1 MKVCFET
8 FGCRLNRAE
17 ALEEEAKYL
26 AAGWTLT
33 TTHSDADR
41 IVIRGCSVTSR
52 AQRDCEKLIHH
63 LRRKYP
69 GTRLVVQ
76 GCFRDDTAKD
86 PRSAVGRAA
95 KLASDNLQP
104 LLKTADGEVPV
115 PTRTARAYLKVQDG
129 CSGQCAFCIV
139 PQFRGKSVSVDFSAV
154 LDKARRF
161 IDAGY
166 HEIVVTGC
174 NLSLYASQGKCLP
187 QLVAALA
194 ELGEG
199 PSRCRIRLGSVEPGE
214 CADGIIQTMVEHE
227 NVCRFLH
234 LTVQSG
240 TNRILM
246 AMKRPYSLNDVTD
259 NIRRA
264 TSALPLIAL
273 GCDLMTGFPGES
285 DLDYLATK
293 TFLLKT
299 AFSNVHVFPYSKRPG
314 TLAAAFPGSVPR
326 EIRKSRAHELAAIA
340 DDKRTNY
347 ARQFIGREVE
357 VLVED
362 EKRQSGWTS
371 EYLWYEPRCVSSAE
385 RQPRKSLVKVR
396 VHAYEHGW
404 LR

>member
-33 TTHSDADR
+33 NIHSNADR
-41 IVIRGCSVTSR
+41 IVIRGCSVTSH

-63 LRRKYP
+63 LRHKYP
-69 GTRLVVQ
+69 AVRLVIQ
-76 GCFRDDTAKD
+76 GCFRDDMTKN
-86 PRSAVGRAA
+86 PLSAVGRAA
-95 KLASDNLQP
+95 KLASDNLQLP
-104 LLKTADGEVPV
+104 AVADGEEPL
-115 PTRTARAYLKVQDG
+115 PTRTSRAYLKVQDG

-174 NLSLYASQGKCLP
+174 NLSLYASQGKRLP

-214 CADGIIQTMVEHE
+214 CADDLIQTMVEHE

-240 TNRILM
+240 ADRILT
-246 AMKRPYSLNDVTD
+246 AMKRPYSLNDVKD
-259 NIRRA
+259 NIKRA

-273 GCDLMTGFPGES
+273 GCDLMTGFPGET

-293 TFLLKT
+293 TFLQKT
-299 AFSNVHVFPYSKRPG
+299 PFSNVHVFPYSTRPD
-314 TLAAAFPGSVPR
+314 TAAATLPGRVPR
-326 EIRKSRAHELAAIA
+326 QIRKIRAHELAAIA
-340 DDKRTNY
+340 DDKRKSY
-347 ARQFIGREVE
+347 ARQFVGRDVE

-362 EKRQSGWTS
+362 EKRQAGWTS
-371 EYLWYEPRCVSSAE
+371 EYLWYEPRCVSSAKKH
-385 RQPRKSLVKVR
+385 PRKSLVKVR